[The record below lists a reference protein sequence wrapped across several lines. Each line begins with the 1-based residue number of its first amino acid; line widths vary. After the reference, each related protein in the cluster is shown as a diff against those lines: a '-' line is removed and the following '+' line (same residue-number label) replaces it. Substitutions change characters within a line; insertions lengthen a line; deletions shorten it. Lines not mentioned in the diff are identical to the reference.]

1 LKENEMNSI
10 DDFTK
15 KDVFK
20 LAGWAFVGI
29 LAVGTAGFVLKTVFA
44 PMNAV
49 SGVVSKTL
57 DPNNII
63 ARYEWYHDAY
73 GTFKSR
79 VNQIKVSKSDMTGV
93 ANDPAETG
101 RLRIELRAQQQNC
114 RQLAEQYNAN
124 ATKTNQSI
132 FMGRE
137 APSRLDASM
146 CE

>member
-1 LKENEMNSI
+1 MEEE
-10 DDFTK
+10 FTTRK
-15 KDVFK
+15 AFK
-20 LAGWAFVGI
+20 YLGIGLVGMI
-29 LAVGTAGFVLKTVFA
+29 AVGAAVGVAKIVLA
-44 PMNAV
+44 PIHAA

-57 DPNNII
+57 DPNNVI

-79 VNQIKVSKSDMTGV
+79 VNQIKVSKSDMAASGSGT
-93 ANDPAETG
+93 DETI
-101 RLRIELRAQQQNC
+101 RIRTELRAQQQNC

-137 APSRLDASM
+137 APSRLDSNL

>member
-1 LKENEMNSI
+1 MNS
-10 DDFTK
+10 DGEFTK
-15 KDVFK
+15 KDIFK

-29 LAVGTAGFVLKTVFA
+29 LAVGTAGFILKTVFA

-73 GTFKSR
+73 GTFKTR
-79 VNQIKVSKSDMTGV
+79 VNQIKVSKGDMSSTG
-93 ANDPAETG
+93 NDPAETA
-101 RLRIELRAQQQNC
+101 RLRMELRAQQQNC

>member
-1 LKENEMNSI
+1 MEEE
-10 DDFTK
+10 FTAK
-15 KDVFK
+15 RAFK
-20 LAGWAFVGI
+20 YLGIGFVAVV
-29 LAVGTAGFVLKTVFA
+29 AVGVAVSVAKIVLA
-44 PMNAV
+44 PVNAV

-57 DPNNII
+57 DPNNVI

-79 VNQIKVSKSDMTGV
+79 VNQIKVSKGDLAGV

-137 APSRLDASM
+137 APTRLDSNL